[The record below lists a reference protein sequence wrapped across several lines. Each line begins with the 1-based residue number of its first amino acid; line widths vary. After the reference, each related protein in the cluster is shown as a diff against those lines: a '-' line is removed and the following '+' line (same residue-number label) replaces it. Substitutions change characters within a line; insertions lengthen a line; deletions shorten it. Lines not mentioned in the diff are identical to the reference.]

1 MIPDWILTYT
11 GKRLSYSNLTEDM
24 IDIED
29 IAQALSMT
37 VRFNGHC
44 SRFYSVAEHS
54 VLVSHLVDP
63 EHAKEGLMHDA
74 SEAYLGDVTKP
85 LKQLLPDYQLIE
97 EKFEKVIARKFQLKY
112 PWNKNVKKW
121 DNKILADE
129 AVEFHENY
137 DNDWG
142 IGLPIG
148 IDIVGYS
155 PEIAKTRFM
164 KRFNDLF

>member
-11 GKRLSYSNLTEDM
+11 GIKLSYTSLTEDM
-24 IDIED
+24 INIED

-44 SRFYSVAEHS
+44 NRYYSVAEHS

-85 LKQLLPDYQLIE
+85 LKQLLPDYQVIE
-97 EKFEKVIARKFQLKY
+97 EQFEKIIAQKFKLRY
-112 PWNKNVKKW
+112 PWNADVKKW

-129 AVEFHENY
+129 AVEFHDSYN
-137 DNDWG
+137 NDWG
-142 IGLPIG
+142 IGSPIG
-148 IDIVGYS
+148 LDIVGYS
-155 PEIAKTRFM
+155 PEFAKVQFM
-164 KRFNDLF
+164 KRYKELF